1 MALANYTDLK
11 ATIADYLARTDLTSV
26 IPTFIT
32 LAEIRMGRD
41 VRIMEM
47 LNQTTLSITSASANM
62 PSDFLEL
69 REIHFDTDPT
79 VPLEYQTP
87 EQFYANGLQNNAGQP
102 VYFSFIDNT
111 IKFSPTGTPATV
123 SVLYYAQ
130 PPELSGSNLTNVFT
144 DNCMDALLYA
154 SLAESAPYLMDD
166 TRIQTW
172 ATMYDRAIQNIY
184 KNNLGKTSPNTSL
197 SVKAG

>member
-11 ATIADYLARTDLTSV
+11 TAVADYLARTDLTSV
-26 IPTFIT
+26 IPTFIS
-32 LAEIRMGRD
+32 LAETRMGRD

-47 LNQTTLSITSASANM
+47 LTQTTLSITSASANM

-69 REIHFDTDPT
+69 REIHFDTDPVT
-79 VPLEYQTP
+79 PLVYQTP

-102 VYFSFIDNT
+102 VYFSFVDNV

-130 PPELSGSNLTNVFT
+130 PTALSDSNLTNVFT
-144 DNCMDALLYA
+144 SNCMDALLYG
-154 SLAESAPYLMDD
+154 SLAEGSAYLMDD
-166 TRIQTW
+166 ANVQKW
-172 ATMYDRAIQNIY
+172 AALYDRALQSIY
-184 KNNLGKTSPNTSL
+184 QNNLGKINPNTSL